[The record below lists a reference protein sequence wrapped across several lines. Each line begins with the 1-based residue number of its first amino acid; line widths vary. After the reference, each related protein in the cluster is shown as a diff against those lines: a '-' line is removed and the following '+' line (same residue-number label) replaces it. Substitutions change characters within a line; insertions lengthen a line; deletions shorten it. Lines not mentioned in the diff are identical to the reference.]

1 MTWEEN
7 SCICLHMQ
15 LIAILS
21 RIGVKLYIKSVKCGF
36 IHVTYF
42 CNKRLYMYVSALQ
55 LPVSAFSKAFDCK
68 DSANERNVSSLTN
81 CRVQPILCKDT
92 EKKQNGIQLRLTPRG
107 FSVELL
113 HTDSAEDTGLELGIV
128 IIKKEHPS
136 LLFHQ
141 KDALSWLFF
150 CQRVNYYLIIIF
162 MFCEPMRTITTL

>member
-1 MTWEEN
+1 MAWEEN

-55 LPVSAFSKAFDCK
+55 LPISAFSKPFD
-68 DSANERNVSSLTN
+68 
-81 CRVQPILCKDT
+81 CKDT

-113 HTDSAEDTGLELGIV
+113 HTDSAEETGLELGIV
-128 IIKKEHPS
+128 IIKKS
-136 LLFHQ
+136 ILLCCFIRRMH
-141 KDALSWLFF
+141 
-150 CQRVNYYLIIIF
+150 Y
-162 MFCEPMRTITTL
+162 